1 MANRSAVWF
10 SLPAPDHHLG
20 CGSGSHAA
28 QTAAAM
34 RGFERVLL
42 GGQPGDR
49 PPDLVLGVGVRRDYA
64 AVIPPCRKRST
75 ASPPAD
81 PSGPPSLFTPRRPE
95 LWDGRAGERIVA
107 GIAEWFAWRQFDGH
121 RACP

>member
-49 PPDLVLGVGVRRDYA
+49 PPDLVLVVGDVD
-64 AVIPPCRKRST
+64 ST
-75 ASPPAD
+75 
-81 PSGPPSLFTPRRPE
+81 L
-95 LWDGRAGERIVA
+95 
-107 GIAEWFAWRQFDGH
+107 AEWFAWRQAGGVRSSTDTA
-121 RACP
+121 RARRM